1 MILTDVLY
9 TLAFCIFLYG
19 ASRAFRENGS
29 KSSILIMGAGIALD
43 LSVSLMALFDV
54 PGLQPEQTG
63 FNNYIYAGI
72 LLGVGIYIAFI
83 SALLIRYKNNKAL
96 FLKLITI
103 IEIAW
108 FVDYVLFFFGTYKI
122 PLL

>member
-1 MILTDVLY
+1 MNLIDILY

-19 ASRAFRENGS
+19 ASRTFRENGT
-29 KSSILIMGAGIALD
+29 KSSILIMTLGITRD
-43 LSVSLMALFDV
+43 LSVTLMALFDV
-54 PGLQPEQTG
+54 PGFQPEQKG
-63 FNNYIYAGI
+63 FNNYVYAGI
-72 LLGVGIYIAFI
+72 ILGVGIYLAFI
-83 SALLIRYKNNKAL
+83 SALLVRYKNHKTV
-96 FLKLITI
+96 FLRLITI